1 MTEEK
6 LRRLLDACFA
16 AKRIV
21 ETLPELPDG
30 MKPRHIHVLEAIW
43 EQQNHQGFGRV
54 SDISAQLE
62 ITMPSITKLVQELEG
77 MGMLKKETDPKD
89 RRVSFLYLTEAGR
102 DCVERYVTQ
111 FHREWAEALP
121 DISDQQ
127 AEEVIQRIARLGET
141 MPGRKEVK
149 YGSR

>member
-6 LRRLLDACFA
+6 LRRFLDACFI

-21 ETLPELPDG
+21 ETLPELPDN

-43 EQQNHQGFGRV
+43 EQEKQQGFGRV
-54 SDISAQLE
+54 SDISVQLE
-62 ITMPSITKLVQELEG
+62 ITMPSITKLVQELEV
-77 MGMLKKETDPKD
+77 MEMLRKETDPKD
-89 RRVSFLYLTEAGR
+89 RRVTLLYLTEAGR
-102 DCVERYVTQ
+102 ECVNRYVRE
-111 FHREWAEALP
+111 FHREWAEKLP
-121 DISDQQ
+121 DISDAQVD
-127 AEEVIQRIARLGET
+127 EVIERIARLGET